1 MQNQTCML
9 RNTIKELATT
19 ILNNQ
24 TDSTKPKEAID
35 EIHKH
40 FLEITKLA
48 DLGSGLQYI
57 AGVPTA
63 SGTALS
69 LNHAAACLLDYH
81 RTTKFLN
88 GMVALIR
95 EKQQQYPNETI
106 NIFYAGCGPY
116 APFITLIAPL
126 FNPEEVKFSLLEI
139 NGASMKVAKKLIA
152 ELQLSEYIM
161 EYHTADAV
169 TFQIPDAE
177 KYHIL
182 FSETL
187 DALLYRESYVP
198 ILWNMLPQLSKNCAI
213 IPNNV
218 IVKASFTFPKQ
229 EGKKAPKEK
238 EAAVIL
244 NVREAVK
251 TNDGSKLLPESFAPI
266 TINLEGAEKY
276 NTMIVD
282 TKVHIY
288 NDIWLTRNESSL
300 SIPLEMEISYPLN
313 APNVTFF
320 YQLKPSVELKLKN

>member
-1 MQNQTCML
+1 ML
-9 RNTIKELATT
+9 SNTIKELSTT

-24 TDSTKPKEAID
+24 ADIEKSKDAID

-48 DLGSGLQYI
+48 DLGDGLQYI

-63 SGTALS
+63 SGMALS
-69 LNHAAACLLDYH
+69 LNHAAACLLDY
-81 RTTKFLN
+81 RRSTKFLN
-88 GMVALIR
+88 GMVSLIR

-116 APFITLIAPL
+116 APFITMVAPL
-126 FNPEEVKFSLLEI
+126 FDPKEIQFTLLEI
-139 NGASMKVAKKLIA
+139 NAASIEVAEKLIT
-152 ELQLSEYIM
+152 ELKLTDYIT

-169 TFQIPDAE
+169 TFQIPDAK

-198 ILWNMLPQLSKNCAI
+198 ILWNMLPQLSENCAV

-218 IVKASFTFPKQ
+218 IVQASLTFPKQ
-229 EGKKAPKEK
+229 EGQDAKKEK
-238 EAAVIL
+238 EAGVIL
-244 NVREAVK
+244 NVRDAVQI
-251 TNDGSKLLPESFAPI
+251 NDGSKTLPESFAPT
-266 TINLEGAEKY
+266 TINLSGDEKY

-288 NDIWLTRNESSL
+288 KDIWLARNESSL
-300 SIPLEMEISYPLN
+300 SIPLEMEIAYPLD

>member
-1 MQNQTCML
+1 ML
-9 RNTIKELATT
+9 SNTIKELSTT

-24 TDSTKPKEAID
+24 SNFETTKNAID

-40 FLEITKLA
+40 YLETTKIEDFGESMQHMA
-48 DLGSGLQYI
+48 
-57 AGVPTA
+57 AVPTA
-63 SGTALS
+63 SGMALS
-69 LNHAAACLLDYH
+69 LNHAAACLLDYR
-81 RTTKFLN
+81 RTAKFLR
-88 GMVALIR
+88 GMVSLIR
-95 EKQQQYPNETI
+95 EQQQQQPNEII

-116 APFITLIAPL
+116 APFITLVAPL
-126 FNPEEVKFSLLEI
+126 FKASEVQFSLLEI
-139 NGASMKVAKKLIA
+139 NAASIQMAQNLIKSL
-152 ELQLSEYIM
+152 ELTDYVQ

-169 TFQIPDAE
+169 TFQIPDAK

-198 ILWNMLPQLSKNCAI
+198 ILWNMLPQLDENCAI

-218 IVKASFTFPKQ
+218 IVQASMTYPKS
-229 EGKKAPKEK
+229 ETEEIRKEK

-251 TNDGSKLLPESFAPI
+251 VNDGSKSLPEEFTPV
-266 TINLEGAEKY
+266 TINLSGDEKY
-276 NTMIVD
+276 YSMVVD
-282 TKVHIY
+282 TKVQIQG
-288 NDIWLTRNESSL
+288 DLWLSRNESSL
-300 SIPLEMEISYPLN
+300 SIPLEMEIAYPLD